1 MVVPADVGRVVFDE
15 NGKAVGETREV
26 VGYRAQCQ
34 CGWMR
39 RVLLG
44 EKWPSTGQPIT
55 SIDMV
60 RAWAQSAAI
69 VHRLGAS

>member
-1 MVVPADVGRVVFDE
+1 MVVPADVVRVVFDE
-15 NGKAVGETREV
+15 HGVAVGEARDV

-34 CGWMR
+34 CGWR
-39 RVLLG
+39 RVVVLG
-44 EKWPSTGQPIT
+44 EKWPSTGAPIT

-69 VHRLGAS
+69 VHRLGA